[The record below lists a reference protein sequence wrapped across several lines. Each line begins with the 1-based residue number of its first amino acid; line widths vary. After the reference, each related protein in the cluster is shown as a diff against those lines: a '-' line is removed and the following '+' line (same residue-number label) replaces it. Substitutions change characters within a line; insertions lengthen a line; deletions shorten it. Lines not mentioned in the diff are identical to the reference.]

1 VIDRAGKE
9 YGTQPYEILQVK
21 NLRVYYDTMR
31 GPVKAVDGMSFTLK
45 TEERLGLA
53 GESGSGKSTM
63 AKALMQL
70 IKQPGRIASGEVWLD
85 GRDILKLPEEE
96 MQRIRLAEISMIAQG
111 AQNSLNPVARVK
123 NQILDGIKDHGVQMT
138 KRQQEERVRALLQR
152 VGLEP
157 EVANMYPHELSG
169 GMKQRV
175 IIAVAISLNPRI
187 IIADEPTSALDV
199 VVQRRVMETLLAVQ
213 QDLSAS
219 VMLVGHDMGLMAQ
232 FVDRL
237 GIMYAGKLVELSP
250 VKTIFTQPLH
260 PYAQLLIESLP
271 SLEEK
276 GEFRGI
282 PGLTPSLLELP
293 PGCAF
298 RPRCPYALL
307 RCAEEEPPLKAV
319 PPNSWVACH
328 LIEDSVR

>member
-1 VIDRAGKE
+1 VTEGSRSD
-9 YGTQPYEILQVK
+9 YGTQPYEILNVK
-21 NLRVYYDTMR
+21 DLRVYYETTR
-31 GPVKAVDGMSFTLK
+31 GSVKAVDGMSFHLE

-63 AKALMQL
+63 AKALMGL
-70 IKQPGRIASGEVWLD
+70 IKEPGRIAGGEVWLD
-85 GRDILKLPEEE
+85 GRDLLKLPEEE
-96 MQRIRLAEISMIAQG
+96 MQRLRLAEISMIAQG

-123 NQILDGIKDHGVQMT
+123 NQILDGVNDHGVQMS
-138 KRQQEERVRALLQR
+138 KKQETQHVRTLLQR

-157 EVANMYPHELSG
+157 EVAEMYPHELSG

-175 IIAVAISLNPRI
+175 IIAIAICLSPKV

-213 QDLSAS
+213 QDLGAS
-219 VMLVGHDMGLMAQ
+219 VILVGHDMGLMAQ

-250 VKTIFTQPLH
+250 VKKMFTQPYH

-271 SLEEK
+271 SLEQK
-276 GEFRGI
+276 GEFKGI
-282 PGLTPSLLELP
+282 PGLTPSLLDLP

-298 RPRCPYALL
+298 RPRCPLAIP
-307 RCAEEEPPLKAV
+307 RCAEEEPMLKAV
-319 PPNSWVACH
+319 PPDSLVACH
-328 LIEDSVR
+328 LIEDNP